1 MPGKLSFARVMSGI
15 LGPKHELCKWPEV
28 VPVHSGSARNLS
40 HLVCYLIAEVNMMQ
54 STVGLNSDVKEVMS
68 NK

>member
-15 LGPKHELCKWPEV
+15 LAPKHELCKWLEV
-28 VPVHSGSARNLS
+28 VPVHCGSARNLS
-40 HLVCYLIAEVNMMQ
+40 HLVCYLIAEVNMIQ
-54 STVGLNSDVKEVMS
+54 SAVGLNSDVKEVMS